1 MKSLKEIESV
11 GWGFFGLCFVLVLA
25 PSIWLV
31 WNYTY
36 DNVAPAVR
44 VLAGFVVASTCAG
57 VIAWVVND
65 LLHRRNVRRY
75 EAQRQEARKEKRK
88 QTQGKKGKNKK

>member
-1 MKSLKEIESV
+1 MKSLKEVESV
-11 GWGFFGLCFVLVLA
+11 GWGFFAICFVVVLA

-36 DNVAPAVR
+36 DTVTPAVR
-44 VLAGFVVASTCAG
+44 VLAGFVVASTGAG

-65 LLHRRNVRRY
+65 LLHRRNVRRH
-75 EAQRQEARKEKRK
+75 AAKRQAERKEKRK
-88 QTQGKKGKNKK
+88 QGKKRKK